1 MKLKIKT
8 MTDIRRLIEDRP
20 EDVRNM
26 AKNIF
31 DEIDTDKSGEIDR
44 DEMRDILQTMA
55 IQLGR
60 PEPTEADLDKE
71 IDRYDQNGDG
81 LIDCE
86 EFTCVILDILK
97 GMAGM

>member
-71 IDRYDQNGDG
+71 ID
-81 LIDCE
+81 
-86 EFTCVILDILK
+86 
-97 GMAGM
+97 